1 MRLLPNRIILAYTD
15 ACISGAVLT
24 RGDTTM
30 DYFVANSNG
39 APYGPY
45 SLQQLRDFAREGRV
59 TPTSLVRQASSSDWA
74 PAQTIIDFGPPAAP
88 PPPVPMPPIAPST
101 APNGMG
107 GTTPASSD
115 AALGLLIPVQVDPIA
130 LVAGYVG
137 LFSLL
142 LVPAPIA
149 LGIGIWALV
158 RLKGRTGIR
167 GAGRAW
173 TAIVLG
179 LLGTIGL
186 VALATAMMSNSR

>member
-1 MRLLPNRIILAYTD
+1 
-15 ACISGAVLT
+15 
-24 RGDTTM
+24 
-30 DYFVANSNG
+30 
-39 APYGPY
+39 
-45 SLQQLRDFAREGRV
+45 
-59 TPTSLVRQASSSDWA
+59 
-74 PAQTIIDFGPPAAP
+74 
-88 PPPVPMPPIAPST
+88 
-101 APNGMG
+101 
-107 GTTPASSD
+107 
-115 AALGLLIPVQVDPIA
+115 
-130 LVAGYVG
+130 VG
-137 LFSLL
+137 LFSIL